1 MLRKEK
7 YQINRNMILTCQN
20 MAASFL
26 YTIYN
31 LRTEMPKGKVT
42 AYFSQ
47 GGITMNDEMDNEV
60 NWEFH
65 GFDARSE
72 NWLEE
77 MRGYENDPIYWDDF
91 RDGVSYNDMDAQ
103 DL

>member
-1 MLRKEK
+1 
-7 YQINRNMILTCQN
+7 
-20 MAASFL
+20 
-26 YTIYN
+26 
-31 LRTEMPKGKVT
+31 
-42 AYFSQ
+42 
-47 GGITMNDEMDNEV
+47 MNDEMDNEV